1 MTEEEIYRAWSL
13 YLESDA
19 YQRLA
24 IYEMNMLQ
32 KAFEAGYRCA
42 KGEAFED

>member
-1 MTEEEIYRAWSL
+1 MTEEEIYQAWTR

-19 YQRLA
+19 YGRLS
-24 IYEMNMLQ
+24 IYEINMLQ

-42 KGEAFED
+42 KGEPFED